1 MESVYNQTSAV
12 EYRTNS
18 SKYYS
23 PETRRNWEDKN
34 GNDKHT
40 TLKPKEPKTENVE
53 TRKNP
58 KALAM

>member
-18 SKYYS
+18 SKYHS

-34 GNDKHT
+34 RNDKHT
-40 TLKPKEPKTENVE
+40 TL
-53 TRKNP
+53 
-58 KALAM
+58 